1 MTQNSSNC
9 QRVFACP
16 RMVRDC
22 GSVFAL
28 RPNLMEPRQHVRRA
42 VAIAVRITAVLVAA
56 CTLVHA
62 QSLPTPWVGADIGAP
77 TLSGSAAHSSGVFT
91 IDAAGT
97 DIWGTSDQFHFVYQ
111 QISGDVD
118 VIARVQNITN
128 QHAWSKAGVMI
139 RATLAANAPNA
150 YVLASAAKGVSFQRR
165 ASSGAVSTATA
176 ASTTAVPPAWV
187 RAVRSGTRVTT
198 YWSTNGTSWTTIGSV
213 TLPLGTSAYVGIAV
227 TSHNP
232 GARTT
237 ATVSNVTVVR
247 GGLPAGQRS
256 ADIGSP
262 AIAGSTT
269 HSSGVYT
276 VKAAGIDIWDTADQ
290 FHFVYQ
296 PMTGNGEVVARV
308 ASITNA
314 HAWSKGGV
322 MIREALT
329 GQSRHASVFASVGK
343 GYAFQRRPETAGL
356 SVHTAGGSGTAPV
369 WVRLVRNGDLF
380 QAYRSA
386 NGTSWTS
393 IGSDTIPMTST
404 VYVGLAVTSHNASA
418 TTTAVID
425 SLRITGGAPSNQA
438 PAVSV
443 TSPSSGA
450 QFTMPATVTIT
461 ATATDPEGRMA
472 SVDFFAGST
481 LIRRDT
487 SSPYSATW
495 SPSSAGTYSLTAV
508 AHDADGGS
516 TTSGAVSVTVQGA
529 NRAPMVTLTSPAS
542 GASFTAPAS
551 IAMTASASDPEGQL
565 TRVDFLNGTTVVG
578 TDTTGPYAFT
588 WSNVAAGSYTLRA
601 VAYDAAGAS
610 ATSAAVTV
618 TVTTASGPPRTVV
631 FTASSNHA
639 TAVTN
644 YLLEVF
650 ASGANPATATP
661 VATSDLGKPAP
672 AGNNDITVDRATFF
686 NGLAA
691 GNYVAT
697 VSAIGVGGRTR
708 STSVTFTR

>member
-1 MTQNSSNC
+1 
-9 QRVFACP
+9 
-16 RMVRDC
+16 MV
-22 GSVFAL
+22 
-28 RPNLMEPRQHVRRA
+28 N
-42 VAIAVRITAVLVAA
+42 
-56 CTLVHA
+56 A
-62 QSLPTPWVGADIGAP
+62 QSLPTPWAGADVGAP

-91 IDAAGT
+91 IDAAGA

-118 VIARVQNITN
+118 VIARVQNVTN

-139 RATLAANAPNA
+139 RATLAANAPHA
-150 YVLASAAKGVSFQRR
+150 YVLASAGKGVSFQRR
-165 ASSGAVSTATA
+165 ASSGAASAATA

-213 TLPLGTSAYVGIAV
+213 TLPLSASAYVGIAV

-237 ATVSNVTVVR
+237 ATVSNVAVVR
-247 GGLPAGQRS
+247 QGLPAGQQS

-262 AIAGSTT
+262 TIAGSTT
-269 HSSGVYT
+269 HASGVYT
-276 VKAAGIDIWDTADQ
+276 VKAAGTDIWDTADQ

-296 PMTGNGEVVARV
+296 PMTGNGEIVARV

-314 HAWSKGGV
+314 HAWSKAGV

-356 SVHTAGGSGTAPV
+356 SVHTAGGSGTAPG

-386 NGTSWTS
+386 DGASWTS

-404 VYVGLAVTSHNASA
+404 VYVGLAVTSHNTSA

-425 SLRITGGAPSNQA
+425 SLRVTGGRRRPIDA

-443 TSPSSGA
+443 TSPASGA
-450 QFTMPATVTIT
+450 PFTMPAAVTIT

-481 LIRRDT
+481 LISRDT
-487 SSPYSATW
+487 SSPYSAPW
-495 SPSSAGTYSLTAV
+495 SPRR
-508 AHDADGGS
+508 
-516 TTSGAVSVTVQGA
+516 
-529 NRAPMVTLTSPAS
+529 RAP
-542 GASFTAPAS
+542 
-551 IAMTASASDPEGQL
+551 I
-565 TRVDFLNGTTVVG
+565 R
-578 TDTTGPYAFT
+578 
-588 WSNVAAGSYTLRA
+588 
-601 VAYDAAGAS
+601 
-610 ATSAAVTV
+610 
-618 TVTTASGPPRTVV
+618 
-631 FTASSNHA
+631 
-639 TAVTN
+639 
-644 YLLEVF
+644 
-650 ASGANPATATP
+650 
-661 VATSDLGKPAP
+661 
-672 AGNNDITVDRATFF
+672 
-686 NGLAA
+686 
-691 GNYVAT
+691 
-697 VSAIGVGGRTR
+697 
-708 STSVTFTR
+708 